1 MVLAVL
7 VLISI
12 TCNVIMLYNL
22 FKLKNDLS
30 IKQKEI
36 LHDIKFVN
44 NNSNLNQQLILDK
57 LILLEKDVHKLS
69 KEIIVKNVLS
79 LP

>member
-1 MVLAVL
+1 
-7 VLISI
+7 
-12 TCNVIMLYNL
+12 MLYNL

-36 LHDIKFVN
+36 SHDIKFVN
-44 NNSNLNQQLILDK
+44 NNSNLNHQLILDK
-57 LILLEKDVHKLS
+57 LILLEKNINKLP
-69 KEIIVKNVLS
+69 KEITVKNILS

>member
-1 MVLAVL
+1 
-7 VLISI
+7 
-12 TCNVIMLYNL
+12 MLYNL

>member
-1 MVLAVL
+1 MVSVVLA
-7 VLISI
+7 LISI
-12 TCNVIMLYNL
+12 ICNIIMLYNL

-44 NNSNLNQQLILDK
+44 NNSNLNHQLILDK
-57 LILLEKDVHKLS
+57 LILLEKDVHKLP
-69 KEIIVKNVLS
+69 KEITIKNVLS

>member
-1 MVLAVL
+1 MGLVVLA
-7 VLISI
+7 LISI
-12 TCNVIMLYNL
+12 ICNIIILYNL

-44 NNSNLNQQLILDK
+44 NNSNLNHQLILDK

>member
-1 MVLAVL
+1 MGLVVL

-12 TCNVIMLYNL
+12 TCNIIILYNL

-44 NNSNLNQQLILDK
+44 NNSNLNHQLILDK
-57 LILLEKDVHKLS
+57 LILLEKDINKLQ
-69 KEIIVKNVLS
+69 KDITVKNILS
-79 LP
+79 LL